1 MQTMCYVIRD
11 SSKPFTLAED
21 MLRNGRNPIISGEE
35 LKRQPGI
42 LSIRAVK
49 LQQQQLKQKKRNNF
63 VRNTVF
69 AITLS
74 PCWTARSS
82 GKWFVNKDSRVC
94 KQAAGVERNLPL
106 EFIF

>member
-1 MQTMCYVIRD
+1 MCYVIRD

-42 LSIRAVK
+42 LSIREVK
-49 LQQQQLKQKKRNNF
+49 LQQQQQLKQKKRNNF

-69 AITLS
+69 
-74 PCWTARSS
+74 
-82 GKWFVNKDSRVC
+82 
-94 KQAAGVERNLPL
+94 LPL
-106 EFIF
+106 HSHPVGQHGAQRSDL